1 MALVVMAGNNVE
13 NVQARCSDY
22 NTNNM
27 KDCTYE
33 KCEAICSK
41 IPPPGPGL
49 IFATLQVLVFA
60 SNAFP
65 YDLERAAI
73 YNVLDFGAVGD
84 NGSDDTKA
92 LRDAWRSACKSRGA
106 ATVVVP
112 RGKTFL
118 VKPIEFDGSR
128 CKFSSVRFQIKG
140 SIVAPRSKGWANC
153 KLQWLSF
160 INIRGLTIDGYG
172 LIDGN
177 GEIYWAEHKRKTK
190 AYIQE
195 DGVSYDDDD
204 EDNDDDTL
212 SINGSTD
219 DCNRAP
225 SAMLIESCS
234 NVKINGLN
242 SKDSPGVHIS
252 IKKSTNVHISNVW
265 ITAPDESPNTDGI
278 NIRSSQRVTIKNS
291 KIGTGDDCIAIN
303 DGSRVFNISN
313 VACGPG
319 HGISVGSL
327 GKNGGRETV
336 EDVYVKDCSFT
347 GTTNG
352 ARIKTWQGGSGYA
365 RRITFERITLRNT
378 RNPIFIDQNYCP
390 HNICSK
396 QANSAVDISDVSF
409 INFHGTSASQE
420 SILLNCVQGRGCT
433 DIVLKNINI
442 RTTDRH
448 RPARAVCANAHGKQI
463 KTSPR
468 VSCIRSSSSS
478 AWSLASLFP
487 RLYN

>member
-1 MALVVMAGNNVE
+1 METFLCFVMMALVVMAGNNVE
-13 NVQARCSDY
+13 NVEARCSDY

-33 KCEAICSK
+33 K
-41 IPPPGPGL
+41 L
-49 IFATLQVLVFA
+49 FA

-65 YDLERAAI
+65 YDTAAI

-92 LRDAWRSACKSRGA
+92 LSDAWRSACKSRGA

-118 VKPIEFDGSR
+118 VKPLEFDGSR

-160 INIRGLTIDGYG
+160 INIRGLTIDGNG

-177 GEIYWAEHKRKTK
+177 GEIYWAEHKRKMK
-190 AYIQE
+190 AYIQ
-195 DGVSYDDDD
+195 DNGVAYDEEDDD
-204 EDNDDDTL
+204 DNDDDTL

-234 NVKINGLN
+234 NVKINGLK

-252 IKKSTNVHISNVW
+252 IKKSTNVHISNVR

-278 NIRSSQRVTIKNS
+278 NIRSSQRVTIENS

-303 DGSRVFNISN
+303 DGSRFFNISK